1 MNNRTR
7 VLTAVLGLTLLV
19 SLTLA
24 CSLPGLPDLGG
35 LLTQEETPTPAPAED
50 TPVGEVRCGDGV
62 CDDTEN
68 PQNCPQDCEAPEPP
82 APPEQ
87 LPFELDVEALQ
98 NLSSYAYTLH
108 IDGLST
114 LEGTTEDFVLD
125 IEGQRQSQPTK
136 AEQLS
141 FSSVSEGESTGME
154 IIYIEEVGKMWIREA
169 GDAWQE
175 VPVMDES
182 MLDIFDMFSMFYWWE
197 IFFTGDPE
205 DAQYL
210 GQEMMNGVQ
219 AHHYRT
225 MEGAAWGAF
234 TAGCTFGSVQDD
246 VWVAVDGSFPVK
258 RQFDAVGECQG
269 ESGEVL
275 FLMEIRNVNQPVSI
289 SPPE

>member
-1 MNNRTR
+1 MDNRTR

-24 CSLPGLPDLGG
+24 CIPGLPDLGG
-35 LLTQEETPTPAPAED
+35 GVTEEETPTPAPAED

-98 NLSSYAYTLH
+98 NLSSYAYSLH
-108 IDGLST
+108 IDGLSAMAGSA
-114 LEGTTEDFVLD
+114 EEMVLD

-141 FSSVSEGESTGME
+141 FSSVTDGDSTSME
-154 IIYIEEVGKMWIREA
+154 IVYIEDLGKMWIREA

-182 MLDIFDMFSMFYWWE
+182 MLSIFDAFSMLYWWE
-197 IFFTGDPE
+197 ILSVGDSE
-205 DAQYL
+205 DVQYV

-219 AHHYRT
+219 SHHYRSA
-225 MEGAAWGAF
+225 EGSLWGAF
-234 TAGCTFGSVQDD
+234 AAGCTFASVQDD
-246 VWVAVDGSFPVK
+246 IWVAVDGSFPVK
-258 RQFDAVGECQG
+258 RELHAGVDCQD